1 MSKKEKAIG
10 GLIIGAGI
18 MLILSLIAND
28 PRISPLWRYIA
39 KTAEGDIYQ
48 HVVSGDLIT
57 VLA

>member
-1 MSKKEKAIG
+1 MSKQSKAIG

-18 MLILSLIAND
+18 MLVLGLIAKD
-28 PRISPLWRYIA
+28 PRVSPQWRYVA
-39 KTAEGDIYQ
+39 KTAEGEIYQ

>member
-1 MSKKEKAIG
+1 MSRRDKAIG

-18 MLILSLIAND
+18 MLVLSLIANN
-28 PRISPLWRYIA
+28 PRVSPLWRYVA

-48 HVVSGDLIT
+48 HVVSGELIT